1 MAKAGDIFC
10 LWFAPEQVWI
20 ALQVWKPHGIPE
32 RRPDETDIDKMN
44 RKSTG
49 VMLLDWHSSD
59 FPTLKRQQRISI
71 DLIKR
76 ENFWRPSSWRNCMQ
90 RSHSFWRNW

>member
-1 MAKAGDIFC
+1 MAKSGDIFC

-49 VMLLDWHSSD
+49 VMLLDWHSPD
-59 FPTLKRQQRISI
+59 FPTQNDVQR
-71 DLIKR
+71 
-76 ENFWRPSSWRNCMQ
+76 MQ
-90 RSHSFWRNW
+90 RSHSFWRNWRSQRKSGNRSLLSLME